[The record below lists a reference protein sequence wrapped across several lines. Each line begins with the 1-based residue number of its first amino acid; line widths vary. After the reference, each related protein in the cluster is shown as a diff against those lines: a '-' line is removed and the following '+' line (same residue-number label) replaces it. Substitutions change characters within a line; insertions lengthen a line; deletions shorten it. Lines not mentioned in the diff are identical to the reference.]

1 MSCHPCGRHP
11 MVSLDKDKKKRLK
24 EASSL
29 YEKSLKAFQ
38 KGEITKEELKER
50 LRPYKY
56 ELKELGYPVKIK
68 DDEPQAP
75 VGESGPASASTAPS
89 EKEEGTGKAI
99 SVPLQLN
106 IAPWARRSQ
115 MTLEEVERRIDTI
128 SLTKHPS
135 ERLQSRYQSRYGEDL
150 APPLDLVPYT
160 ASPKLPAQT
169 PNGPEQV
176 LGAPTDAL
184 PEEGSPKR
192 PFWKGLLKGR
202 RRA

>member
-1 MSCHPCGRHP
+1 

-38 KGEITKEELKER
+38 KGDITKEELKER

-75 VGESGPASASTAPS
+75 GGESAPASASAAPS
-89 EKEEGTGKAI
+89 EKEEVTGRSRSA
-99 SVPLQLN
+99 PLPLN
-106 IAPWARRSQ
+106 ISPWTRRSQ

-160 ASPKLPAQT
+160 ASPKLSAQA
-169 PNGPEQV
+169 PKGPEQV
-176 LGAPTDAL
+176 PGAPSDAL
-184 PEEGSPKR
+184 PDDGSPRK